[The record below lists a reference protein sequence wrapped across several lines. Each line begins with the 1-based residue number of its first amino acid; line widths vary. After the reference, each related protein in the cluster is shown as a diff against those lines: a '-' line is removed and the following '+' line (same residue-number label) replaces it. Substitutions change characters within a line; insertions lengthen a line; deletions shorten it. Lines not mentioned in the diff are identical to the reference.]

1 MPLAACSSTLSMDM
15 ITASPILACG
25 SMHFTAGQSALIY
38 TFIGAW
44 LASFILAFVNPL
56 LILFMQASTRF
67 RWINAAIFSAYAIAA
82 LTLLGDGFG
91 GVTDSAIV
99 FPIYGVPACAISHFC
114 YLLWARRKPRIEKAT
129 PDHVPHPTRP
139 VHSAPR

>member
-1 MPLAACSSTLSMDM
+1 M
-15 ITASPILACG
+15 IAASPILACG

-56 LILFMQASTRF
+56 LVAFMQASTRF

-82 LTLLGDGFG
+82 LTLFSSGFG

-99 FPIYGVPACAISHFC
+99 FPIFGVPASTISHFC
-114 YLLWARRKPRIEKAT
+114 YLLWMRRRLRIERAT
-129 PDHVPHPTRP
+129 PGHVSYP
-139 VHSAPR
+139 